1 MRRREFILLVGATA
15 AVPFATLAQTVR
27 RIGLLFATSL
37 QAAKARGL
45 LDAIN
50 QGLKEYGWV
59 DGQNIAYESRF
70 ADNRDDE
77 LPRLAAEL
85 VGSRV
90 DLILTDSTP
99 GAAAARNATRTIP
112 IVAVSND
119 PVASGL
125 VSSLSR
131 PGANVTGISYSSA
144 ELAGRRLQLLGEMVV
159 GLARVSVL
167 LNPANPSHFV
177 LLKQTQ
183 AAAQSLKIELHVAE
197 ARSPDLLDG
206 AFAAITAAQ
215 SGAIIVL
222 PGAMFLAQSPDVV
235 AFAAKSRLPTMF
247 PWAQNV
253 ESGGLMS
260 YSPSLTVAFRRTAA
274 YVDKIFRGANP
285 GDLPVETPTT
295 FELVINLKIG

>member
-1 MRRREFILLVGATA
+1 MRFQDKRHVSSLIWAVLGDYHFRRREYA
-15 AVPFATLAQTVR
+15 AALEAFR
-27 RIGLLFATSL
+27 
-37 QAAKARGL
+37 KAY
-45 LDAIN
+45 I
-50 QGLKEYGWV
+50 ESYWV
-59 DGQNIAYESRF
+59 DHMM
-70 ADNRDDE
+70 
-77 LPRLAAEL
+77 
-85 VGSRV
+85 
-90 DLILTDSTP
+90 
-99 GAAAARNATRTIP
+99 
-112 IVAVSND
+112 
-119 PVASGL
+119 VASGL
-125 VSSLSR
+125 ASSLSR
-131 PGANVTGISYSSA
+131 PGGNVTGISYSSV

-183 AAAQSLKIELHVAE
+183 VAAQSLKIELHVAE
-197 ARSPDLLDG
+197 ARLPDLLDS

-222 PGAMFLAQSPDVV
+222 PDVLFLAHSSDMV

-260 YSPSLTVAFRRTAA
+260 YGPSFTVAFRRTAA

-285 GDLPVETPTT
+285 AELPVEQPTK
-295 FELVINLKIG
+295 FEFVINLKTAKTLGLVVPDKLPSTADEVIE

>member
-37 QAAKARGL
+37 QAANAWGF

-77 LPRLAAEL
+77 LPRLASEL
-85 VGSRV
+85 VESRV

-112 IVAVSND
+112 IVALSND

-131 PGANVTGISYSSA
+131 PGANVTGISYSSV
-144 ELAGRRLQLLGEMVV
+144 ELAGRRLQLLGMVV
-159 GLARVSVL
+159 RLARVSVL

-177 LLKQTQ
+177 LLKQTP
-183 AAAQSLKIELHVAE
+183 AAAQSLQIELHVAE
-197 ARSPDLLDG
+197 AEQALNLSFD
-206 AFAAITAAQ
+206 Q
-215 SGAIIVL
+215 YS
-222 PGAMFLAQSPDVV
+222 LAKVSLIYP
-235 AFAAKSRLPTMF
+235 FSRR
-247 PWAQNV
+247 
-253 ESGGLMS
+253 
-260 YSPSLTVAFRRTAA
+260 PSSSW
-274 YVDKIFRGANP
+274 
-285 GDLPVETPTT
+285 
-295 FELVINLKIG
+295 